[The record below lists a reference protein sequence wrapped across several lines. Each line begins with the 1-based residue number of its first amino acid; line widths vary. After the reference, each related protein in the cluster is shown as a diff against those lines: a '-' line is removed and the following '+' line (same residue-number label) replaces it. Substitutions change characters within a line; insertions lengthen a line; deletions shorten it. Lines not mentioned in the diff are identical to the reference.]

1 MIQILIDVFIL
12 LYSSLIFVC
21 LFFLECYI
29 QLNVDAVSRF
39 SCFALLQDNVV
50 ETLILN
56 VLVST
61 GGMVDS
67 LFQKFVSGGC
77 CFSNICF
84 ASIFCKKFLFFCI
97 HDKRDFGGFQVIPL
111 L

>member
-67 LFQKFVSGGC
+67 LFQKFVSGGG
-77 CFSNICF
+77 CFYNICF
-84 ASIFCKKFLFFCI
+84 ASIFARSFYFSVYTTSGILA
-97 HDKRDFGGFQVIPL
+97 GFK
-111 L
+111 